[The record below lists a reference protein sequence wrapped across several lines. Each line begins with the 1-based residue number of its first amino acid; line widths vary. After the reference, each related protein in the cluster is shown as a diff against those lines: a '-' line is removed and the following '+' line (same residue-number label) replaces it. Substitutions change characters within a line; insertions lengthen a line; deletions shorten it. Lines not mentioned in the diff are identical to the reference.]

1 MSKNE
6 FDNAWLIGYMAK
18 RRAEKDPLCP
28 FSDAG
33 SRDVPDPGLQ
43 MPQPIIPESRMNK
56 TESRFADYLEQLKHM
71 KEIIDW
77 RFEPLKF
84 ILAQNVKGA
93 RNATTFLPDFLL
105 VRPDC
110 FEFME
115 VKAKSGDWTSVRDD
129 ALVKIKV
136 VSEMFPWF
144 RFTLAYY
151 EKGEWTFKRV

>member
-1 MSKNE
+1 MALRFENE
-6 FDNAWLIGYMAK
+6 GEFRNFIDAQKVAWWQ
-18 RRAEKDPLCP
+18 AEKEDLLDIEPK
-28 FSDAG
+28 
-33 SRDVPDPGLQ
+33 
-43 MPQPIIPESRMNK
+43 PIIPESPMNK

-71 KEIIDW
+71 KEIIAW
-77 RFEPLKF
+77 RFEPIKF
-84 ILAQNVKGA
+84 ILAQNVKGG
-93 RNATTFLPDFLL
+93 RNATTYKPDFLV

-115 VKAKSGDWTSVRDD
+115 VKAKSGNWTSVRDD

-136 VSEMFPWF
+136 VSEMFLWF